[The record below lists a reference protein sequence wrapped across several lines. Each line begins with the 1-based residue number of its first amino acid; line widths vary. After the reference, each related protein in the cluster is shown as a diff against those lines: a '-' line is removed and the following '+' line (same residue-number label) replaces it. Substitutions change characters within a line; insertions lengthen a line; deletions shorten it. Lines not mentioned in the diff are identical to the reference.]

1 MTEQVKTI
9 LADLGFSCQE
19 KDLSLSEVKPL
30 PKELYVREKIDPQW
44 VENLKEYILEGAL
57 QPFIVCARV
66 EGLQGLYLVDTHHT
80 YFALKAAG
88 KSSAKA
94 LVVQEEIPAEKI
106 IIVQL
111 RLNRSEQKPLTLRE
125 RKQAVL
131 KHYLNI
137 KNKLGK
143 DFYKN
148 RGQII
153 QEIMQETGLSRSYIY
168 KILEDTLQ
176 KEKEELK
183 QLVKELYSQGKSQ
196 LEIEEMLGV
205 PQRTISHWLNENNL
219 QIVSNPSTAV
229 DDFSLKGVWTEEGGL
244 DREFLEL
251 LNSKLEEGIR
261 VQEFLT
267 EYGKAFRAED
277 VKRFREWIGRVVEEV
292 MLESHGKKDFFVY
305 LMRGKLPLSERA
317 LKNLYEHAKA
327 LVVVIEKAR
336 QEFRSLV
343 EELCLHDEAVSEE
356 AIYRLIKER
365 LHEKRTK
372 GRFGEGNEYAIVSSF
387 ILKHFSKFAALEEE
401 KIRECVESMPVLSAE
416 EVELD
421 EGLLELTREEFE
433 TEIKARYPNHRVPRE
448 TLQKLWE
455 RLRQEK
461 EKREREREMAILEEL
476 LQRAKDPH
484 VQSVDSLP
492 KNPEETKVLKKYYH
506 EVLQAFNSVKTAK
519 LEDLSGFQGET
530 LEELLEWLLSNG
542 YRTYNAGKLFEE
554 LQRKRRAEKLLE
566 EFNSYPYSS
575 LEEFREKLSEED
587 REIFA
592 RYSQLFL
599 DALNRRPKAGDEEH
613 MELARRMLDEGLSE
627 EEIRLEYWRQTGKI
641 ISPAMLY
648 RCVQKLQAERS
659 AKRQEEM
666 LWQAIEQAIEEEETE
681 ERKKGITLRG
691 VLSAVR
697 KLREKVQQAQ
707 SYIKAGNT
715 QAAEKLLEKIAK
727 DLQDLE
733 EKVQFSLERE
743 GGLKFPH
750 RKLAVILIRLNDFSM
765 RQFGVRFLY
774 NEDDMKRYMKL
785 LDDALERYLME
796 SGYDFEKDFQRIL
809 RAFLETYAYA
819 FLKHKPTKEM
829 FFRRFIEYRHDI
841 KEGTVDFKD
850 AKGRRITTLEI
861 KNLVEN
867 YLKEVD
873 HAGNSH
879 TTWS

>member
-1 MTEQVKTI
+1 MEQVKSI
-9 LADLGFSCQE
+9 LSDLGFTFQE
-19 KDLSLSEVKPL
+19 KELSLSEVKPL

-66 EGLQGLYLVDTHHT
+66 EGLQGLHLIDTHHT
-80 YFALKAAG
+80 YFALKGAG
-88 KSSAKA
+88 KTSAKA
-94 LVVQEEIPAEKI
+94 LVVNEEIPIEKI

-111 RLNRSEQKPLTLRE
+111 RLNRSEQKPLTLKE
-125 RKQAVL
+125 RKQSVL

-143 DFYKN
+143 DFYRK
-148 RGQII
+148 RGQVI
-153 QEIMQETGLSRSYIY
+153 QEIMQETGLSRQYIY

-183 QLVKELYSQGKSQ
+183 RLVKELSSQGKSQ
-196 LEIEEMLGV
+196 YEIEEMLGV
-205 PQRTISHWLNENNL
+205 PQQTVSYWLNENYY
-219 QIVSNPSTAV
+219 QVITNPSTAV
-229 DDFSLKGVWTEEGGL
+229 YHFSLKRVFTEEGKL

-251 LNSKLEEGIR
+251 LNGKLEDGMR
-261 VQEFLT
+261 VQEFLA
-267 EYGKAFRAED
+267 EFGKAFKAEE
-277 VKRFREWIGRVVEEV
+277 VKRFRDWISVEVESA
-292 MLESHGKKDFFVY
+292 MLESYGKKDFFVY
-305 LMRGKLPLSERA
+305 LIKQKLPLSEKA
-317 LKNLYEHAKA
+317 LKNLYEHAKG
-327 LVVVIEKAR
+327 LSVMIEKAR

-343 EELCLHDEAVSEE
+343 EELCLHDEAVSED
-356 AIYRLIKER
+356 AVYRLIKER

-372 GRFGEGNEYAIVSSF
+372 DNEYAIVSSF
-387 ILKHFSKFAALEEE
+387 ILRHFSKFASLEEE
-401 KIRECVESMPVLSAE
+401 KIRECVQSLPVLDAE

-421 EGLLELTREEFE
+421 ECLLELSKEEFE
-433 TEIKARYPNHRVPRE
+433 TEIKARFPNHKVPRE
-448 TLQKLWE
+448 VLQRLWE

-461 EKREREREMAILEEL
+461 ERRERERERAILEGL

-484 VQSVDSLP
+484 LESVDSLP
-492 KNPEETKVLKKYYH
+492 QSPEEAKVLKKYYH
-506 EVLQAFNSVKTAK
+506 DVLQAFNSVKVAK
-519 LEDLSGFQGET
+519 LEDLKDFQGET
-530 LEELLEWLLSNG
+530 LEELKEWLLSHG

-592 RYSQLFL
+592 RYSHLFL
-599 DALNRRPKAGDEEH
+599 DALNSRPKAGDEEH
-613 MELARRMLDEGLSE
+613 MELARRMLEEGLTE
-627 EEIRLEYWRQTGKI
+627 EEVRLEYWKQTGKI

-648 RCVQKLQAERS
+648 KCVQKLQAEKE
-659 AKRQEEM
+659 AKKQEEM
-666 LWQAIEQAIEEEETE
+666 LWQTIERMEEEEEPE
-681 ERKKGITLRG
+681 EKKKGITLRG

-707 SYIKAGNT
+707 NNLREGKLQS
-715 QAAEKLLEKIAK
+715 AEKLLEKIVK

-733 EKVQFSLERE
+733 EKVQYSLERE
-743 GGLKFPH
+743 GGLKFPS
-750 RKLAVILIRLNDFSM
+750 RKLAAILIRLNDFSM
-765 RQFGVRFLY
+765 KEFGVRFIY

-785 LDDALERYLME
+785 LDVALERYLTE
-796 SGYDFEKDFQRIL
+796 SGYDLEKDFKTIL

-829 FFRRFIEYRHDI
+829 FFRRFIEYRYDF
-841 KEGTVDFKD
+841 KEGAVDFKD
-850 AKGRRITTLEI
+850 FKGRRITAFEI

-867 YLKEVD
+867 YLKEVG
-873 HAGNSH
+873 HAGNSN
-879 TTWS
+879 

>member
-9 LADLGFSCQE
+9 LASLGFSCQE
-19 KDLSLSEVKPL
+19 KELLLSEVKPL
-30 PKELYVREKIDPQW
+30 PKELYVREKVDPQW

-66 EGLQGLYLVDTHHT
+66 EGLQGLHLVDTHHT
-80 YFALKAAG
+80 YFALKSAG
-88 KSSAKA
+88 KTTAKA
-94 LVVQEEIPAEKI
+94 LVVNEEIPIEKI

-111 RLNRSEQKPLTLRE
+111 RLNKSEQKPLTLRE

-131 KHYLNI
+131 KHYQSI

-143 DFYKN
+143 DFYRK

-153 QEIMQETGLSRSYIY
+153 KEIMEETGFTQRYIY

-183 QLVKELYSQGKSQ
+183 KLVQELYNQGKTQ
-196 LEIEEMLGV
+196 LEIEEILGI
-205 PQRTISHWLNENNL
+205 PQPTLSRWLNETRSHYSFLNSV
-219 QIVSNPSTAV
+219 QH
-229 DDFSLKGVWTEEGGL
+229 FSLKRVWTDEGTL

-251 LNSKLEEGIR
+251 LNGKLEEGMR
-261 VQEFLT
+261 VNEFLT

-277 VKRFREWIGRVVEEV
+277 VKRFREWIQTVVEEAV
-292 MLESHGKKDFFVY
+292 LESHGKREFFVY
-305 LMRGKLPLSERA
+305 LIRQKLPLSERA
-317 LKNLYEHAKA
+317 LKNLYEHAKTVA
-327 LVVVIEKAR
+327 AVMEKAR

-372 GRFGEGNEYAIVSSF
+372 GRFGGGSEYSIVSSF
-387 ILKHFSKFAALEEE
+387 ILKHFNRLAALEAE
-401 KIRECVESMPVLSAE
+401 KIRECVESLPVLNAE

-421 EGLLELTREEFE
+421 ESLLDLSREEFE
-433 TEIKARYPNHRVPRE
+433 TEIKARYPNHRVPQAV
-448 TLQKLWE
+448 LQKLWE
-455 RLRQEK
+455 KLKQEK
-461 EKREREREMAILEEL
+461 EKRERERERAILEEL

-492 KNPEETKVLKKYYH
+492 QSPEEAKVLKKYYH

-519 LEDLSGFQGET
+519 LEDLTGFQGET
-530 LEELLEWLLSNG
+530 LEELKEWLLSNG

-554 LQRKRRAEKLLE
+554 LQRKKRAEKLLE

-627 EEIRLEYWRQTGKI
+627 EEIRLEYWQKTGKI
-641 ISPAMLY
+641 ISPATLY
-648 RCVQKLQAERS
+648 RCVQKLQAEKAARE
-659 AKRQEEM
+659 QEEM
-666 LWQAIEQAIEEEETE
+666 LWQAIETEEEETE
-681 ERKKGITLRG
+681 EKKKGITLRG

-697 KLREKVQQAQ
+697 KLREKVQQTQ
-707 SYIKAGNT
+707 NHLKDGNT

-733 EKVQFSLERE
+733 EKVQYSLERD
-743 GGLKFPH
+743 GGLTFPH
-750 RKLAVILIRLNDFSM
+750 RKLAAILIRLNDFSI

-785 LDDALERYLME
+785 LDDALERYLIE
-796 SGYDFEKDFQRIL
+796 SGFDLEKDFQTIL

-841 KEGTVDFKD
+841 KEGVVDFKD

-861 KNLVEN
+861 KALVEN
-867 YLKEVD
+867 YLKEVS
-873 HAGNSH
+873 HAGNSR
-879 TTWS
+879 TAWA

>member
-1 MTEQVKTI
+1 MTEQVRTI
-9 LADLGFSCQE
+9 LAGPGFSCQE
-19 KDLSLSEVKPL
+19 KELPLSEVKPL

-57 QPFIVCARV
+57 HPFIVCARV
-66 EGLQGLYLVDTHHT
+66 EGLQGLHLIDTHHT
-80 YFALKAAG
+80 YFALKSAG
-88 KSSAKA
+88 KTTAKA
-94 LVVQEEIPAEKI
+94 IVVNEEIPIEKI

-111 RLNRSEQKPLTLRE
+111 RLNKSEQKPLTLKE
-125 RKQAVL
+125 RKQSVL

-143 DFYKN
+143 DFYRR
-148 RGQII
+148 RGQIV
-153 QEIMQETGLSRSYIY
+153 QEIMQETGLSQAYIY

-176 KEKEELK
+176 KEKEDLK
-183 QLVKELYSQGKSQ
+183 QLVLELSSQGKSQ
-196 LEIEEMLGV
+196 LEIEKILGI
-205 PQRTISHWLNENNL
+205 PQQTISRWLNENYSHYSFFYS
-219 QIVSNPSTAV
+219 VEH
-229 DDFSLKGVWTEEGGL
+229 FSARRIFTEEGKL
-244 DREFLEL
+244 DEKFLEL
-251 LNSKLEEGIR
+251 LNGKLEEGVR
-261 VQEFLT
+261 VQEFLQMA
-267 EYGKAFRAED
+267 GKAFKAED
-277 VKRFREWIGRVVEEV
+277 VKRFRDWIVHLVEEV
-292 MLESHGKKDFFVY
+292 MLESYGKKDFFVY
-305 LMRGKLPLSERA
+305 LMKERLPLSERA

-327 LVVVIEKAR
+327 LVVVMEKAR
-336 QEFRSLV
+336 QEFRSFV
-343 EELCLHDEAVSEE
+343 EELCLHDEVVSEE

-365 LHEKRTK
+365 LNEKRTK
-372 GRFGEGNEYAIVSSF
+372 GRFGEGNEYAIVSNF
-387 ILKHFSKFAALEEE
+387 ILKHFSRLASLEGE

-421 EGLLELTREEFE
+421 ESFLELTREEFE
-433 TEIKARYPNHRVPRE
+433 KEVRARYPNHRVPQAV
-448 TLQKLWE
+448 LQKLWE

-461 EKREREREMAILEEL
+461 EKREREKEMAILEEL

-492 KNPEETKVLKKYYH
+492 KSPEEVKVLKKYYH

-519 LEDLSGFQGET
+519 LEDLKGFQGET
-530 LEELLEWLLSNG
+530 LEELLQWLLSNG
-542 YRTYNAGKLFEE
+542 YRTYNAEKLFEE
-554 LQRKRRAEKLLE
+554 LKKKKRAEKLLE
-566 EFNSYPYSS
+566 EFNFYPYSS
-575 LEEFREKLSEED
+575 LEEFREKLSDED

-592 RYSQLFL
+592 RYSGLFL
-599 DALNRRPKAGDEEH
+599 DVLGKRPKAGDEEH

-648 RCVQKLQAERS
+648 RCVQKLQAERE

-666 LWQAIEQAIEEEETE
+666 LWRAIESIEEEEAE
-681 ERKKGITLRG
+681 EKKKGITLRG

-697 KLREKVQQAQ
+697 KLREKVQQTQ
-707 SYIKAGNT
+707 NHLKAGAV

-733 EKVQFSLERE
+733 EKVQFSLEKD

-750 RKLAVILIRLNDFSM
+750 RKLAVILIKLNDFSLKE
-765 RQFGVRFLY
+765 FGVRFLY
-774 NEDDMKRYMKL
+774 NEDDMKRYIKL

-796 SGYDFEKDFQRIL
+796 SGYDLEKDFPKIL

-819 FLKHKPTKEM
+819 FLKHKPTKEV

-841 KEGTVDFKD
+841 KEGTIDFKD

-867 YLKEVD
+867 YLKEVS
-873 HAGNSH
+873 HAGNPN
-879 TTWS
+879 

>member
-1 MTEQVKTI
+1 MEQVKTI
-9 LADLGFSCQE
+9 LSELGFTCQE

-30 PKELYVREKIDPQW
+30 PKELYVREKVDPQW

-57 QPFIVCARV
+57 QPFIVCAHV
-66 EGLQGLYLVDTHHT
+66 EGLQGLHLIDTHHT
-80 YFALKAAG
+80 YFALKSAG
-88 KSSAKA
+88 KTTAKA
-94 LVVQEEIPAEKI
+94 LVVNEEIPIEKI

-111 RLNRSEQKPLTLRE
+111 RLNRSEQKPLTLKE
-125 RKQAVL
+125 RKQSVL

-143 DFYKN
+143 DFYRK

-153 QEIMQETGLSRSYIY
+153 QEIMRETGFTQRYIY
-168 KILEDTLQ
+168 KILEDVLQ
-176 KEKEELK
+176 KEKEDLK

-196 LEIEEMLGV
+196 HEIEEILGI
-205 PQRTISHWLNENNL
+205 PQQTISRWLNENYSHYPFLNSV
-219 QIVSNPSTAV
+219 QH
-229 DDFSLKGVWTEEGGL
+229 FSLKTIFTEEGGL
-244 DREFLEL
+244 NREFLEL
-251 LNSKLEEGIR
+251 LNGKLEEGMR
-261 VQEFLT
+261 VQEFLSG
-267 EYGKAFRAED
+267 YGKAFRAED
-277 VKRFREWIGRVVEEV
+277 VKRFREWVGMVVEEA

-305 LMRGKLPLSERA
+305 LIKEKLPLSERA

-327 LVVVIEKAR
+327 LVGVIEKAR

-343 EELCLHDEAVSEE
+343 EELCLHDDAVSEE

-372 GRFGEGNEYAIVSSF
+372 GRFGEEYSIVSSF
-387 ILKHFSKFAALEEE
+387 ILKHFSKFASLEGE
-401 KIRECVESMPVLSAE
+401 KIKECVESMPVLNAE
-416 EVELD
+416 DAELD
-421 EGLLELTREEFE
+421 ESLLELTREEFE
-433 TEIKARYPNHRVPRE
+433 TEIRARFPNYKVPQAV
-448 TLQKLWE
+448 LQKLWE

-476 LQRAKDPH
+476 LQRAKDPY

-492 KNPEETKVLKKYYH
+492 KSPEEAKVLKKHYH

-519 LEDLSGFQGET
+519 LEDLKGFQGET
-530 LEELLEWLLSNG
+530 LEELVEWLLNSG
-542 YRTYNAGKLFEE
+542 YRTYNAEKLFEE
-554 LQRKRRAEKLLE
+554 LQRRKRAEKLLE
-566 EFNSYPYSS
+566 DFNSYPYSS

-592 RYSQLFL
+592 RYSSLFL

-627 EEIRLEYWRQTGKI
+627 EQLRLEYWRETGKI
-641 ISPAMLY
+641 ISPATLY
-648 RCVQKLQAERS
+648 RYIQKLQAERD

-666 LWQAIEQAIEEEETE
+666 LWQAIESIEEEETE
-681 ERKKGITLRG
+681 DRKKGITLRG

-707 SYIKAGNT
+707 SYVKEGKLQET
-715 QAAEKLLEKIAK
+715 EKLLEKLTK
-727 DLQDLE
+727 DLQTLE
-733 EKVQFSLERE
+733 EKVQFSLERD
-743 GGLKFPH
+743 GGLKFPN
-750 RKLAVILIRLNDFSM
+750 RKLASILIRLNDFSI
-765 RQFGVRFLY
+765 RRFGVRFIY
-774 NEDDMKRYMKL
+774 NEDDMRRYMKL
-785 LDDALERYLME
+785 LDDALKRYLME
-796 SGYDFEKDFQRIL
+796 SGFDLEKDFQTIL

-850 AKGRRITTLEI
+850 AKGRRITTWEI

-867 YLKEVD
+867 YLKEVS
-873 HAGNSH
+873 HAGNSN
-879 TTWS
+879 

>member
-1 MTEQVKTI
+1 MMEQVKTI
-9 LADLGFSCQE
+9 LTGLGFSCQE
-19 KDLSLSEVKPL
+19 KELPLSEVKPL
-30 PKELYVREKIDPQW
+30 PKELYVREKVDPQW
-44 VENLKEYILEGAL
+44 VDNIKEYILEGAL

-66 EGLQGLYLVDTHHT
+66 EGLQGLHLIDTHHT
-80 YFALKAAG
+80 YFALKGAG
-88 KSSAKA
+88 KTTAKA
-94 LVVQEEIPAEKI
+94 LVVQEEIPIEKI

-111 RLNRSEQKPLTLRE
+111 RLNKSEQKPLTLKE
-125 RKQAVL
+125 RKQSVL
-131 KHYLNI
+131 KHYQSI

-143 DFYKN
+143 DFYRK

-153 QEIMQETGLSRSYIY
+153 QEIMQETGLTQRYIY

-176 KEKEELK
+176 KEKEDLK
-183 QLVKELYSQGKSQ
+183 QLVKELYNQGNSQY
-196 LEIEEMLGV
+196 EIEELLGV
-205 PQRTISHWLNENNL
+205 PRSTISDWLNEGGRFLNSV
-219 QIVSNPSTAV
+219 QE
-229 DDFSLKGVWTEEGGL
+229 FSVKRVWTEEGGL

-251 LNSKLEEGIR
+251 LNSKLEEGVR

-267 EYGKAFRAED
+267 EYGKVFRVED
-277 VKRFREWIGRVVEEV
+277 VKRFRDWIANVVEEV
-292 MLESHGKKDFFVY
+292 MLESHGKRDFFVY
-305 LMRGKLPLSERA
+305 LMRERLPLSERA
-317 LKNLYEHAKA
+317 IKNLYEHAKA

-387 ILKHFSKFAALEEE
+387 ILKHFSKLAALEGERI
-401 KIRECVESMPVLSAE
+401 KECIESMPVLNAE
-416 EVELD
+416 DVELD
-421 EGLLELTREEFE
+421 ESLLELSREEFE

-455 RLRQEK
+455 RLRQER
-461 EKREREREMAILEEL
+461 ERREREKEMAILEDL
-476 LQRAKDPH
+476 LQRAKDPY

-492 KNPEETKVLKKYYH
+492 QNPEESKVLKKYYH

-519 LEDLSGFQGET
+519 LEDLKDFRGET
-530 LEELLEWLLSNG
+530 LEELTEWLLSNG

-554 LQRKRRAEKLLE
+554 LQRRKRAEKLLE
-566 EFNSYPYSS
+566 DFNSYPYSS
-575 LEEFREKLSEED
+575 LEEFRETLSEED

-592 RYSQLFL
+592 RYSHLFL

-613 MELARRMLDEGLSE
+613 MELAWRMLEEGLTE
-627 EEIRLEYWRQTGKI
+627 EEIRLEYWQQTGKI

-648 RCVQKLQAERS
+648 KCVQKLQAEKTARE
-659 AKRQEEM
+659 QEEM
-666 LWQAIEQAIEEEETE
+666 LWQAIEQAIEEEEAE
-681 ERKKGITLRG
+681 EKKRGITLRG
-691 VLSAVR
+691 VLSVVR
-697 KLREKVQQAQ
+697 KLREKAQQTQ

-715 QAAEKLLEKIAK
+715 QAAEKLLEKIVK

-733 EKVQFSLERE
+733 EKVQFSMERE

-750 RKLAVILIRLNDFSM
+750 RKLAAILIRLNDFSM
-765 RQFGVRFLY
+765 KEFGVRFLY
-774 NEDDMKRYMKL
+774 NKDDMKRYMKL
-785 LDDALERYLME
+785 IDDALERYLME
-796 SGYDFEKDFQRIL
+796 SGYDLEKDLQIIV

-829 FFRRFIEYRHDI
+829 FFRRFIEYRHDF

-850 AKGRRITTLEI
+850 AKGRRITALEI

-867 YLKEVD
+867 YLKEVS

-879 TTWS
+879 TAWA

>member
-1 MTEQVKTI
+1 MTEQVKSI

-19 KDLSLSEVKPL
+19 KEILLSEVRPL

-66 EGLQGLYLVDTHHT
+66 EGLQELHLIDTHHT
-80 YFALKAAG
+80 YYALKSAG
-88 KSSAKA
+88 KTTTKA
-94 LVVQEEIPAEKI
+94 LVVQEEIPTEKI

-111 RLNRSEQKPLTLRE
+111 RLNRSEQKPLTPKE
-125 RKQAVL
+125 RKQSVL
-131 KHYLNI
+131 KHYINI

-143 DFYKN
+143 EFYRK
-148 RGQII
+148 RGQVI
-153 QEIMQETGLSRSYIY
+153 QEIMRETGLSQTYIY

-183 QLVKELYSQGKSQ
+183 QFVKELYSQGKSQ
-196 LEIEEMLGV
+196 YEIEELLGI
-205 PQRTISHWLNENNL
+205 PQPTISRWLNENNL
-219 QIVSNPSTAV
+219 QEIIHYSTTV
-229 DDFSLKGVWTEEGGL
+229 EYFSLKRVFTDEGTL
-244 DREFLEL
+244 DREFLDL
-251 LNSKLEEGIR
+251 LNGKLEEGLR
-261 VQEFLT
+261 VQEFLQMA
-267 EYGKAFRAED
+267 GKVFKAED

-305 LMRGKLPLSERA
+305 LMKEKLPLSEKA

-327 LVVVIEKAR
+327 LVMVIEKAR

-356 AIYRLIKER
+356 ALYRLIKER
-365 LHEKRTK
+365 LNEKRTREK
-372 GRFGEGNEYAIVSSF
+372 QNSEYATVSSF
-387 ILKHFSKFAALEEE
+387 ILKHFSKLAALEEE
-401 KIRECVESMPVLSAE
+401 KIRECIQSMPVLNADD
-416 EVELD
+416 VELD
-421 EGLLELTREEFE
+421 ESLLELSREEFE
-433 TEIKARYPNHRVPRE
+433 REVRARHPHHRVPQAAV
-448 TLQKLWE
+448 QKLWE

-461 EKREREREMAILEEL
+461 EKREREREMAILEDL

-484 VQSVDSLP
+484 VQSVDSLAQSQ
-492 KNPEETKVLKKYYH
+492 EEAKVLKKYYH
-506 EVLQAFNSVKTAK
+506 EVLQAFNSIKTAK
-519 LEDLSGFQGET
+519 LEDLRDFQGET
-530 LEELLEWLLSNG
+530 LEELSQWLLSNG
-542 YRTYNAGKLFEE
+542 YRTYNAKKLFEE
-554 LQRKRRAEKLLE
+554 LQRKRKAEKLLE

-575 LEEFREKLSEED
+575 LEEFREKLSQED

-592 RYSQLFL
+592 QYSQLFL

-648 RCVQKLQAERS
+648 RCVQRLQAERD

-666 LWQAIEQAIEEEETE
+666 LWQAIEKAIEEEETE
-681 ERKKGITLRG
+681 DKKRGITLRG

-697 KLREKVQQAQ
+697 KLREKVQQTQ
-707 SYIKAGNT
+707 SYLKSGNI
-715 QAAEKLLEKIAK
+715 QAAEKLLEKIVK

-750 RKLAVILIRLNDFSM
+750 RKLAAILIRLNDFSLKE
-765 RQFGVRFLY
+765 FGVRFIY

-785 LDDALERYLME
+785 VDVAIERYLME
-796 SGYDFEKDFQRIL
+796 SGYDLEKDFPKIL

-829 FFRRFIEYRHDI
+829 FLRRFIEYRHDI
-841 KEGTVDFKD
+841 KEGTVDFRD
-850 AKGRRITTLEI
+850 AKGRRITSLEI

-867 YLKEVD
+867 YLKEVG
-873 HAGNSH
+873 HAGNSN
-879 TTWS
+879 

>member
-1 MTEQVKTI
+1 MIEQVKSI
-9 LADLGFSCQE
+9 LSELGFSCQE
-19 KDLSLSEVKPL
+19 KELSLSEVRPL

-66 EGLQGLYLVDTHHT
+66 EGLQGLHLIDTHHT
-80 YFALKAAG
+80 YFALKSAG
-88 KSSAKA
+88 KTTAKA
-94 LVVQEEIPAEKI
+94 LVVNEEIPIEKI

-143 DFYKN
+143 DFYRK

-153 QEIMQETGLSRSYIY
+153 QEIMQETGLSRPYIY

-183 QLVKELYSQGKSQ
+183 KLVQQFYSQGKSQ
-196 LEIEEMLGV
+196 YEIEEMLGI
-205 PQRTISHWLNENNL
+205 PQPTLSRWLNENNL
-219 QIVSNPSTAV
+219 QEIIHPSTTV
-229 DDFSLKGVWTEEGGL
+229 DDFSVKRVWTDEGTL

-251 LNSKLEEGIR
+251 LSGKLEEGMR
-261 VQEFLT
+261 VQEFLA
-267 EYGKAFRAED
+267 EYGKVFRAED
-277 VKRFREWIGRVVEEV
+277 VQRFREWVMGVVEDA

-305 LMRGKLPLSERA
+305 LMKEKLPLSEKA
-317 LKNLYEHAKA
+317 LKTLYEHARA
-327 LVVVIEKAR
+327 VAVVMEKAR

-365 LHEKRTK
+365 LQEKRTK
-372 GRFGEGNEYAIVSSF
+372 GRFGEGNEYSIVSGF
-387 ILKHFSKFAALEEE
+387 ILKHFSRFSALEGE
-401 KIRECVESMPVLSAE
+401 KIRECVESLPVLKEE

-421 EGLLELTREEFE
+421 ESLLEFTREEFE
-433 TEIKARYPNHRVPRE
+433 KEIRARYPNHRVPQE
-448 TLQKLWE
+448 ALQKLWE
-455 RLRQEK
+455 KLRQEK
-461 EKREREREMAILEEL
+461 EKREREKELAILEEL

-492 KNPEETKVLKKYYH
+492 QSQEEVKVLKRYYH

-519 LEDLSGFQGET
+519 LEDLKDFQGET
-530 LEELLEWLLSNG
+530 LEELKAWLLSNG

-554 LQRKRRAEKLLE
+554 LQRKKRAEKLLE

-575 LEEFREKLSEED
+575 LEEFREKLSGED

-627 EEIRLEYWRQTGKI
+627 EEIRLEYWQKTGKI
-641 ISPAMLY
+641 ISPATLY
-648 RCVQKLQAERS
+648 RCVQKLQAERT
-659 AKRQEEM
+659 AREQEEM
-666 LWQAIEQAIEEEETE
+666 LWQAIESLEEEEETE
-681 ERKKGITLRG
+681 EKKKGITLRG
-691 VLSAVR
+691 VLSAIR
-697 KLREKVQQAQ
+697 KLREKVKQTQNHL
-707 SYIKAGNT
+707 KDGNT
-715 QAAEKLLEKIAK
+715 QAAEKLLERIEK
-727 DLQDLE
+727 DLQDIE
-733 EKVQFSLERE
+733 GKVQFSLERD
-743 GGLKFPH
+743 GGLKFSNK
-750 RKLAVILIRLNDFSM
+750 KLASILIRLNDFSI

-774 NEDDMKRYMKL
+774 NEDDTRRYMRL

-796 SGYDFEKDFQRIL
+796 SGFDLEKDFQVVL

-841 KEGTVDFKD
+841 KEGTVHFKD
-850 AKGRRITTLEI
+850 AKGRWITAFEI

-867 YLKEVD
+867 YLKEVS
-873 HAGNSH
+873 HAGNSNQA
-879 TTWS
+879 WA

>member
-1 MTEQVKTI
+1 MMEQVKTI

-19 KDLSLSEVKPL
+19 RELPLSEVKPL
-30 PKELYVREKIDPQW
+30 PKELYVREKVDPQW

-66 EGLQGLYLVDTHHT
+66 EGLQGLHLIDTHHT
-80 YFALKAAG
+80 YFALKSAG
-88 KSSAKA
+88 KTSAKA
-94 LVVQEEIPAEKI
+94 LVVQEEIPTEKI

-111 RLNRSEQKPLTLRE
+111 RLNRSEQKPLTLKE

-131 KHYLNI
+131 KHYQNI

-143 DFYKN
+143 EFYKK
-148 RGQII
+148 RGQVI
-153 QEIMQETGLSRSYIY
+153 QEIMQETGLSQAYIY
-168 KILEDTLQ
+168 KILEDTIQ

-183 QLVKELYSQGKSQ
+183 KLVHELYSQGKSQ
-196 LEIEEMLGV
+196 HEIEEMLGV
-205 PQRTISHWLNENNL
+205 PQPTISRWLNENNL
-219 QIVSNPSTAV
+219 QEIIHYSTAV
-229 DDFSLKGVWTEEGGL
+229 EHFSVKRVWTGEGKL

-251 LNSKLEEGIR
+251 LNGKLEEGLR
-261 VQEFLT
+261 VQEFLA
-267 EYGKAFRAED
+267 EYGRVFRAED
-277 VKRFREWIGRVVEEV
+277 VKRFREWVMGVVEEA

-305 LMRGKLPLSERA
+305 LLREKLPVSEKA
-317 LKNLYEHAKA
+317 LKSLYEHAKA
-327 LVVVIEKAR
+327 LVVVIGKAR
-336 QEFRSLV
+336 EEFRSLV
-343 EELCLHDEAVSEE
+343 DELCLHDEAVSEE
-356 AIYRLIKER
+356 AIYRLIKEK

-387 ILKHFSKFAALEEE
+387 ILRHFSKFASLEEE
-401 KIRECVESMPVLSAE
+401 KIKECVESMPVLNAE
-416 EVELD
+416 DVELD
-421 EGLLELTREEFE
+421 EGLLELSREEFE
-433 TEIKARYPNHRVPRE
+433 KEIRVRYPKHRVPRE
-448 TLQKLWE
+448 ALQKLWE

-461 EKREREREMAILEEL
+461 EKREREKEMAILEDL

-492 KNPEETKVLKKYYH
+492 QSPEESKVLKKYYH

-519 LEDLSGFQGET
+519 LEDLKDFQGET
-530 LEELLEWLLSNG
+530 LEELVQWLLSKG
-542 YRTYNAGKLFEE
+542 YRTYNAEKLFEE
-554 LQRKRRAEKLLE
+554 LQKKKRAEKLLE

-592 RYSQLFL
+592 RYSGLFL

-613 MELARRMLDEGLSE
+613 MELARRMLEEGLSE
-627 EEIRLEYWRQTGKI
+627 EQLRLEYWRETGKI

-648 RCVQKLQAERS
+648 RCVQKLQAEKAARE
-659 AKRQEEM
+659 QEEM
-666 LWQAIEQAIEEEETE
+666 LWQAVEQIEEEEETE
-681 ERKKGITLRG
+681 EKKKGITLRG

-697 KLREKVQQAQ
+697 KLREKVQQTQ
-707 SYIKAGNT
+707 DHLKAGNT
-715 QAAEKLLEKIAK
+715 QAAEKLLEKVAK

-733 EKVQFSLERE
+733 EKVQFSLERD
-743 GGLKFPH
+743 GGLKFPN
-750 RKLAVILIRLNDFSM
+750 RKLASILIRLNDFSLKK
-765 RQFGVRFLY
+765 FGVRFLY
-774 NEDDMKRYMKL
+774 NEDDMKRYMRF
-785 LDDALERYLME
+785 LDDALERYIME
-796 SGYDFEKDFQRIL
+796 SGYDLEKDFQTIL

-867 YLKEVD
+867 YLKEAS
-873 HAGNSH
+873 HAGSFN
-879 TTWS
+879 

>member
-1 MTEQVKTI
+1 MIEQVKSI
-9 LADLGFSCQE
+9 LSELGFSCQE
-19 KDLSLSEVKPL
+19 KELSLSEVKPL

-66 EGLQGLYLVDTHHT
+66 EGLQGLHLIDTHHT
-80 YFALKAAG
+80 YFALKSAG
-88 KSSAKA
+88 KTTAKA
-94 LVVQEEIPAEKI
+94 LVVNEEIPIEKI

-111 RLNRSEQKPLTLRE
+111 RLNKSEQKPLTLRE

-143 DFYKN
+143 DFYKK

-153 QEIMQETGLSRSYIY
+153 QEIMQETGLSRTYIY

-183 QLVKELYSQGKSQ
+183 KLVHQLYSQGKNQ
-196 LEIEEMLGV
+196 YEIEELLGV
-205 PQRTISHWLNENNL
+205 PQRTISYWLNENNL

-229 DDFSLKGVWTEEGGL
+229 DDFSVKRVWTDEGTL
-244 DREFLEL
+244 DGEFLEL
-251 LNSKLEEGIR
+251 LNGKLEEGMR
-261 VQEFLT
+261 VQEFLV
-267 EYGKAFRAED
+267 EYGKAFRTED
-277 VKRFREWIGRVVEEV
+277 VKRFREWVMGVVEEV

-305 LMRGKLPLSERA
+305 LMRQKLPLSEKA

-327 LVVVIEKAR
+327 LVVVMEKAR

-343 EELCLHDEAVSEE
+343 EELCFHDEAVSEE

-372 GRFGEGNEYAIVSSF
+372 GRSGEGSEYATVSSF
-387 ILKHFSKFAALEEE
+387 ILKHFSRFSALEGE
-401 KIRECVESMPVLSAE
+401 KIRECVESLPVLNAE

-421 EGLLELTREEFE
+421 ESLLELSREEFE
-433 TEIKARYPNHRVPRE
+433 KEIKARYPNHRVPRE

-455 RLRQEK
+455 KLRQEK
-461 EKREREREMAILEEL
+461 EKREREKEMAILEEL

-519 LEDLSGFQGET
+519 MEDLNGFHGET
-530 LEELLEWLLSNG
+530 LEELVEWLLSNG
-542 YRTYNAGKLFEE
+542 YRTYNAEKLFEE
-554 LQRKRRAEKLLE
+554 LQRKKRAEKLLE

-627 EEIRLEYWRQTGKI
+627 EEIRLEYWQKTGKI
-641 ISPAMLY
+641 ISPATLY
-648 RCVQKLQAERS
+648 RCAQKLQAERN
-659 AKRQEEM
+659 AREQEEM
-666 LWQAIEQAIEEEETE
+666 LWQTIETEEEETIE
-681 ERKKGITLRG
+681 KKKGITLRG

-697 KLREKVQQAQ
+697 KLREKVQQTQ
-707 SYIKAGNT
+707 NYLKDGNT
-715 QAAEKLLEKIAK
+715 QATEKLLEKITK
-727 DLQDLE
+727 DLKDLE
-733 EKVQFSLERE
+733 EKVQYSLERD
-743 GGLKFPH
+743 GWLNFPH
-750 RKLAVILIRLNDFSM
+750 RKLAVILIRLNDFSI

-774 NEDDMKRYMKL
+774 NEDDIKRYMKL
-785 LDDALERYLME
+785 LDDALERYLIE
-796 SGYDFEKDFQRIL
+796 SGYDIEKDFQTIL

-819 FLKHKPTKEM
+819 FLKHKPTKEV

-861 KNLVEN
+861 KSLVEN
-867 YLKEVD
+867 YLKEVS
-873 HAGNSH
+873 HAGNSR
-879 TTWS
+879 TAWA

>member
-1 MTEQVKTI
+1 MEQVKTI
-9 LADLGFSCQE
+9 LAELGFTCQE
-19 KDLSLSEVKPL
+19 KDLSLAEVRPL
-30 PKELYVREKIDPQW
+30 PKELYVREKVDPQW

-57 QPFIVCARV
+57 QPFIVCAHV
-66 EGLQGLYLVDTHHT
+66 EGLKGLHLIDTHHT
-80 YFALKAAG
+80 YFALKSAG
-88 KSSAKA
+88 RTSAKV
-94 LVVQEEIPAEKI
+94 LVVNEEIPIEKI

-125 RKQAVL
+125 RKQSVL

-143 DFYKN
+143 DFYRK

-153 QEIMQETGLSRSYIY
+153 QEIMRETGLSQSYIY

-176 KEKEELK
+176 KEKEDLK
-183 QLVKELYSQGKSQ
+183 QLVKELYEQGKSQ
-196 LEIEEMLGV
+196 YEIEELLAI
-205 PQRTISHWLNENNL
+205 PQPTISRWLNENNL
-219 QIVSNPSTAV
+219 QTTIHYSTAV
-229 DDFSLKGVWTEEGGL
+229 DHFSLKTIFTEEGGL

-251 LNSKLEEGIR
+251 LSGKLEEGMR
-261 VQEFLT
+261 VREFLA
-267 EYGKAFRAED
+267 EYGKAFKAED
-277 VKRFREWIGRVVEEV
+277 VKRFREWIGVVVEEA

-305 LMRGKLPLSERA
+305 LIKEKLPLSERA
-317 LKNLYEHAKA
+317 IKNLYEHAKA
-327 LVVVIEKAR
+327 LVVVIDKAR

-372 GRFGEGNEYAIVSSF
+372 GRFGEGNEYAIVSNF
-387 ILKHFSKFAALEEE
+387 ILKHFSKFASLEEE
-401 KIRECVESMPVLSAE
+401 KIRECVESMPVLNAE
-416 EVELD
+416 DVELD

-433 TEIKARYPNHRVPRE
+433 TEIRARFPNYKVPQAV
-448 TLQKLWE
+448 LQKLWE
-455 RLRQEK
+455 KLRQEK
-461 EKREREREMAILEEL
+461 EKRERERELAILEEL
-476 LQRAKDPH
+476 LQRAKSPH

-492 KNPEETKVLKKYYH
+492 QSQEEAKVLKKHYH

-519 LEDLSGFQGET
+519 LEDLKDFQGGT
-530 LEELLEWLLSNG
+530 FEELVEWLLKNG
-542 YRTYNAGKLFEE
+542 YRTYNAEKLFEE
-554 LQRKRRAEKLLE
+554 LQRRKRAEKLLE
-566 EFNSYPYSS
+566 DFNSYPYSS

-592 RYSQLFL
+592 RYSGLFL

-613 MELARRMLDEGLSE
+613 MELARRMLEEGLSE
-627 EEIRLEYWRQTGKI
+627 EQLRLEYWRETGKI
-641 ISPAMLY
+641 ISPATLY
-648 RCVQKLQAERS
+648 RCIQKLQAERS

-666 LWQAIEQAIEEEETE
+666 LWQAIEKMEEEETE
-681 ERKKGITLRG
+681 DRKKGITLRG

-707 SYIKAGNT
+707 SYVKAGKLQET
-715 QAAEKLLEKIAK
+715 EKLLEKIVK
-727 DLQDLE
+727 DLQALE

-743 GGLKFPH
+743 GGLKFPN
-750 RKLAVILIRLNDFSM
+750 RKLAAILIRLNDFSI
-765 RQFGVRFLY
+765 RRFGVRFIY
-774 NEDDMKRYMKL
+774 NENDMKRYMRL

-796 SGYDFEKDFQRIL
+796 SGYDLEKDFQTIL

-841 KEGTVDFKD
+841 KEGNVDFKD

-867 YLKEVD
+867 YLKEVS
-873 HAGNSH
+873 HAGNSRSAW
-879 TTWS
+879 T